1 MTRHLRIFLLTGL
14 LFSVA
19 LAQEPATRRTTPIAA
34 PQSRVETVHFKSE
47 LVGKQLPYRV
57 VLPIGYD
64 DVMTRSRKYPVI
76 YLLHG
81 LFGDH
86 TNWTERT
93 KLAQYASTYDLIVVT
108 PEGENGWYTDSA
120 TVPSQKFES
129 YIIKELI
136 PDVQR
141 RFRTLDSRESRAIAG
156 LSMGGYGSLKFGVK
170 YPQMFAF
177 AGSMSGAHDAASW
190 TEAQLRGLDA
200 IWKSLGPVFGPE
212 NGAVRTAN
220 DLQKMLSE
228 MPPEQIAALPFIYV
242 DCGTEDP
249 LFPTNRSFSEL
260 LKSKRIPHEYR
271 QRPGGHSWSY
281 WDTQVQEVLRMV
293 NRRLTHMNS

>member
-1 MTRHLRIFLLTGL
+1 MTKHVRILLLTLL
-14 LFSVA
+14 LFSLA
-19 LAQEPATRRTTPIAA
+19 LAQEPARRTVPVAS
-34 PQSRVETVHFKSE
+34 PQSRVETVDFKSE

-57 VLPIGYD
+57 VLPVGYD

-86 TNWTERT
+86 TNWTEHT
-93 KLAQYASTYDLIVVT
+93 KLVQYASSYDLIVVT

-120 TVPSQKFES
+120 TMPSAKFES

-141 RFRTLDSRESRAIAG
+141 RFRVLDARESRAIAG
-156 LSMGGYGSLKFGVK
+156 LSMGGYGALKFGVK
-170 YPQMFAF
+170 YPQMFTF
-177 AGSMSGAHDAASW
+177 VGSMSGAHDAASW
-190 TEAQLRGLDA
+190 TEAQLRGFDA

-212 NGAVRTAN
+212 NSATRSAN
-220 DLQKMLSE
+220 GLTKLLRELSS
-228 MPPEQIAALPFIYV
+228 EQIAALPFIYV

-249 LFPTNRSFSEL
+249 LFPTNRSFADL
-260 LKSKRIPHEYR
+260 LTSKKIPHEFR
-271 QRPGGHSWSY
+271 QKPGGHAWVY
-281 WDTQVQEVLRMV
+281 WDTQVYEVLRLV
-293 NRRLTHMNS
+293 NGRLRHMNS